1 MLHTPKKST
10 PTLPDDSLCNA
21 ADSIVPR
28 TKENYT
34 EALAAAKSL
43 KRPVFIDFT
52 GSDWC
57 GWCIKLDREVFTQ
70 KEFIRYAK
78 NDLVLLKLDFPQRK
92 KISEAQQ
99 KQNMELAQKF
109 GIRGFPTIVIVD
121 AEGKEI
127 ARTGYRPGGDKKYV
141 KHLKE
146 LLKKK

>member
-1 MLHTPKKST
+1 MCF
-10 PTLPDDSLCNA
+10 TLRRKHSPRYRIGLCNA
-21 ADSIVPR
+21 DVSIVPR

-141 KHLKE
+141 KYLKE